1 VLKHDTSTQW
11 TAGEWFSLIIDV
23 AAAVR
28 QAAGDKA
35 DYVRINQIEIHRNH
49 ENKNAE
55 LHLENLCVLADWPAK
70 ATIQLDAYDASGIG
84 KLHWQFVTTS
94 GKVVRQGESRKLTV
108 QPAQLDLPRDIPGW
122 LELRVHDRAGN
133 SSSPLRV
140 PLP

>member
-1 VLKHDTSTQW
+1 M
-11 TAGEWFSLIIDV
+11 IINV

-35 DYVRINQIEIHRNH
+35 DDVRINQIEIQRNH
-49 ENKNAE
+49 ENQNVE
-55 LHLENLCVLADWPAK
+55 LHVQELCVLADWPAQ
-70 ATIQLDAYDASGIG
+70 ATVQLDAYDASGIG

-94 GKVVRQGESRKLTV
+94 GKVVRQGQSQKLTV
-108 QPAQLDLPRDIPGW
+108 QPAQLDLPRDLPGW

-133 SSSPLRV
+133 SSRPLRV